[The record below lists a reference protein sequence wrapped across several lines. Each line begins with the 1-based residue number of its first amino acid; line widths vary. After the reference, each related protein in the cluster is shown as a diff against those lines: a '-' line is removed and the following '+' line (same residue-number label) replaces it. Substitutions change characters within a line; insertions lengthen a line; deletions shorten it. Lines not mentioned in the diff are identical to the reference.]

1 MSRHRWWMLFSI
13 LTIFALTFAVAC
25 GDDDDDD
32 DDGGTTEP
40 ADEDKMGGEITV
52 HYVEFDS
59 FDPHF
64 SSFSQSIGHQTLVFR
79 GLYRLDK
86 DNVPLP
92 EMAAEAPQI
101 SADGLTYTIKL
112 QDGLTWS
119 DGDDLL
125 AEDFVL
131 GMQRTCNYAVA
142 GEYQYILSNVVGC
155 DEYYD
160 SENEGKTAAELD
172 GLLDGVGARVVDD
185 LTIEFTLEAPQPTFT
200 ILLSMWPTWPVP
212 AHIVPGAGD
221 EWPTDPTTLAFNGPF
236 VVDSYTPG
244 VQMVFARNDSYAGG
258 HLAYLDKITFRY
270 IEDTAQANNAYRSG
284 ELQMAVADT
293 ANLAGLQT
301 EFPDNLLSVPSAS
314 TIGLEMNLDREP
326 LDNPLVREAFSRSI
340 DRETLTAVI
349 LQGAHIPTTTWVPP
363 DIIGQ
368 GVTTDSYADQ
378 IGYDPERAAA
388 ALEEAGYP
396 GGEGLP
402 VFSYVL
408 RDTPAGVATAEFLQ
422 DEWEKLGIEINIEI
436 VDAPTRSQRFTTEDF
451 DLFPGGWIQDYPDPE
466 NWIIG
471 LYDTDGGLNHYNCSD
486 PEIDRLIGEA
496 QFNTDNEERLAQYK
510 EINELVSAGLCGIA
524 VWYHQGDHYLIASE
538 LGGAREFSTS
548 QDRVLA
554 GDWAAE
560 EWYLTN

>member
-1 MSRHRWWMLFSI
+1 MLFSI

-32 DDGGTTEP
+32 DDGDPTATSP

-64 SSFSQSIGHQTLVFR
+64 SSFSQSIGHQGMVFR
-79 GLYRLDK
+79 GLYKLDTE
-86 DNVPLP
+86 NAPVP
-92 EMAAEAPQI
+92 EMAAEAPAI
-101 SADGLTYTIKL
+101 SSDGLTYTVKL

-131 GMQRTCNYAVA
+131 GMQRTCHFAI
-142 GEYQYILSNVVGC
+142 GGQYQYVLSNVVGC
-155 DEYYD
+155 DELYD
-160 SENEGKTAAELD
+160 AEANEGKSEAEIAALTEA
-172 GLLDGVGARVVDD
+172 VGARAVDD
-185 LTIEFTLEAPQPTFT
+185 TTVEFTLEAPQPTFT

-244 VQMVFARNDSYAGG
+244 VEMVFARNDNYAGG
-258 HLAYLDKITFRY
+258 HLAYLDRVTFRY

-293 ANLAGLQT
+293 SNLTGLQS
-301 EFPDNLLSVPSAS
+301 EFPDNLLSQPSAS
-314 TIGLEMNLDREP
+314 TIGLEMNM
-326 LDNPLVREAFSRSI
+326 DNEFLADPLVREAFSRSI
-340 DRETLTAVI
+340 DRETMASVV
-349 LQGAHIPTTTWVPP
+349 LQGAHIPTTSWVPP

-368 GVTTDSYADQ
+368 GVTTDSFADQ

-396 GGEGLP
+396 NGEGLP

-408 RDTPAGVATAEFLQ
+408 RDTPSGIAISEFLQ
-422 DEWEKLGIEINIEI
+422 AEWEALGIEIDIQI
-436 VDAPTRSQRFTTEDF
+436 VDAPTRSQRFTNEDF

-486 PEIDRLIGEA
+486 PEIDALIEQA
-496 QFNTDNEERLAQYK
+496 QFNTNNEERLSQYA
-510 EINELVSAGLCGIA
+510 EINELISAGLCGIA
-524 VWYHQGDHYLIASE
+524 VWYHQGNHYLIADE

-548 QDRVLA
+548 QNRVLA

-560 EWYLTN
+560 EWFLQD